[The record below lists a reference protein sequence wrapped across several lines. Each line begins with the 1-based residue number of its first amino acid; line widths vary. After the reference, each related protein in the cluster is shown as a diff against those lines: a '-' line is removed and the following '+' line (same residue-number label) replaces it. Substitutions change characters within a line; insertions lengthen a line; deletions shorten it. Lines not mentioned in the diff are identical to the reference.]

1 MTHIHPICA
10 AFAANSCTLSKNSV
24 NFSTCSPRV
33 QARASQGAAHLV
45 EVKKDMQIL
54 LVALVMKMKQTFI
67 QFCWALFFWSVPLFV
82 LAWEQLE
89 EIQLKFKLV
98 TKNTAS
104 QQSYHREKVVNPVF
118 LDHLSI
124 LRYKKSYSIP
134 WALFDTRYISSI
146 EYSVWNTDHINV
158 LPSLSSTL
166 DGF

>member
-67 QFCWALFFWSVPLFV
+67 QFC
-82 LAWEQLE
+82 
-89 EIQLKFKLV
+89 
-98 TKNTAS
+98 
-104 QQSYHREKVVNPVF
+104 
-118 LDHLSI
+118 
-124 LRYKKSYSIP
+124 
-134 WALFDTRYISSI
+134 
-146 EYSVWNTDHINV
+146 
-158 LPSLSSTL
+158 
-166 DGF
+166 